1 VRRRN
6 NLGQAEGIAL
16 VGVAAANAGINAA
29 HAAKVSKIQKRQ
41 GSKLDADELAM
52 TYVRNLVHRI
62 ETLGTRLAR
71 TSGRR
76 PGTAEFEELLKEAL
90 SSDMNYQGNCNA
102 DIYVPPTSTSK
113 VGEPRTIWGKINRTG
128 FLEQP
133 SRLPPDVGPIW
144 ATGCKNAQDKFR
156 IASIEAFKGTQKFKH
171 IKTTK
176 SDIGTVGLFV
186 TFGAGLFLLIVFI
199 MSIKMQTAVIKE
211 QRRADRA
218 ARKAK
223 APTAPKPKRKS
234 R

>member
-1 VRRRN
+1 MRKRS
-6 NLGQAEGIAL
+6 NLGQAEAIAL

-29 HAAKVSKIQKRQ
+29 HAAKVSKIQKKQ
-41 GSKLDADELAM
+41 EGKLDADELAM
-52 TYVRNLVHRI
+52 TYIRNLVHRI

-76 PGTAEFEELLKEAL
+76 PGTPEFEELLKEAL
-90 SSDMNYQGNCNA
+90 ASDMNYQGNCNA
-102 DIYVPPTSTSK
+102 DIYIPPTSTSK
-113 VGEPRTIWGKINRTG
+113 AGEPRSIWGKINRTG

-133 SRLPPDVGPIW
+133 SVLPPDVGPLW

-156 IASIEAFKGTQKFKH
+156 IASIEAFKGSQKFKH

-176 SDIGTVGLFV
+176 SDIGAVGLFV
-186 TFGAGLFLLIVFI
+186 TFGAGLFLLVVFLL
-199 MSIKMQTAVIKE
+199 SIKMQTAVIKE

-223 APTAPKPKRKS
+223 AAPKPKRKS

>member
-1 VRRRN
+1 MRKQN
-6 NLGQAEGIAL
+6 NLGQAEAVTL
-16 VGVAAANAGINAA
+16 VGIAAANAAINTA
-29 HAAKVSKIQKRQ
+29 HAAKVSKIQKKQ
-41 GSKLDADELAM
+41 EGKLEADELAM
-52 TYVRNLVHRI
+52 TYIRNLVHRV

-71 TSGRR
+71 TSGIR
-76 PGTAEFEELLKEAL
+76 PGTPQFEELLKEAL
-90 SSDMNYQGNCNA
+90 VSDMVYHGNCNA
-102 DIYVPPTSTSK
+102 DIYIPPTASSK
-113 VGEPRTIWGKINRTG
+113 TGEPRTIWGKINRTG

-133 SRLPPDVGPIW
+133 SGLPADVGPIW

-156 IASIEAFKGTQKFKH
+156 IASIKAFKGAQKFKH

-199 MSIKMQTAVIKE
+199 LSIKMQSAVIKE

-218 ARKAK
+218 ARKAS
-223 APTAPKPKRKS
+223 APKPKRKS

>member
-1 VRRRN
+1 MRRPS

-29 HAAKVSKIQKRQ
+29 HAAKVSKIQKKQ
-41 GSKLDADELAM
+41 ESKLEADELAM
-52 TYVRNLVHRI
+52 LYVRNLVYRI

-71 TSGRR
+71 TSGIR
-76 PGTAEFEELLKEAL
+76 PGTPAFEELLREAL
-90 SSDMNYQGNCNA
+90 ISDMAYQGNCNA
-102 DIYVPPTSTSK
+102 DIFIPPTATSK
-113 VGEPRTIWGKINRTG
+113 AGEPRAIWGKINRTG

-133 SRLPPDVGPIW
+133 SGLPPDVGPIW
-144 ATGCKNAQDKFR
+144 AIGCKNAQDKFR
-156 IASIEAFKGTQKFKH
+156 IASIEAFKGAHQFKH

-186 TFGAGLFLLIVFI
+186 TFGAGLFLLIAFI
-199 MSIKMQTAVIKE
+199 LSIKMQSAVIKE

-218 ARKAK
+218 ARKA
-223 APTAPKPKRKS
+223 PPKPKRKS